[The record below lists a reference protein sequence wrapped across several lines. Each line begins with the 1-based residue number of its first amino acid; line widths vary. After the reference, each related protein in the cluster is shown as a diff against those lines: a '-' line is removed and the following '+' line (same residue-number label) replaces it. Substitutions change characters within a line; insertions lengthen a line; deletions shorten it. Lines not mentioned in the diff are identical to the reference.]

1 MFEEITGALIGTF
14 NIVMSP
20 LAVFSPH
27 VSLLIVS
34 LILTS
39 IVLLINK
46 FSINKKLVAEL
57 KQKMA
62 EIRENLTQAQ
72 KAGNTEEAN
81 KFLSEMM
88 KMNNQY
94 MRQTFKAMIISIVIL
109 ALFLPWLNYKY
120 GGIAIVNLP
129 FEVPVV
135 GTTLSW
141 ILWYTLVSFSMGW
154 VIKKLL
160 GIEYG

>member
-1 MFEEITGALIGTF
+1 MFEQITGMLIGTF
-14 NIVMSP
+14 NLVLSP
-20 LAVFSPH
+20 LSIFSPH

-34 LILTS
+34 IILTS
-39 IVLLINK
+39 LVLVINK
-46 FSINKKLVAEL
+46 FSMNKKVMAEL

-62 EIRENLTQAQ
+62 EIRENLAQAQ
-72 KAGNTEEAN
+72 KSGNTEEVN
-81 KFLSEMM
+81 KFLGEMM
-88 KMNNQY
+88 SMNNQY

-120 GGIAIVNLP
+120 GGAAIVKLP

-135 GTTLSW
+135 GMSLSW
-141 ILWYTLVSFSMGW
+141 VLWYTLVSFSMGW